1 MLKVISL
8 WAGPGAG
15 KSTAAAGLF
24 ARMKRLRF
32 HCELVT
38 EYAKDLTYEKNFSA
52 LRYQMKVLGEQSYR
66 IARLAGQT
74 EYVITDSPIPLSLI
88 YCKPEER
95 EVLEPIVR
103 HLWEQ
108 NDNIPLIL
116 RRTDAPFVAYGR
128 NENLEQAQN
137 LDVLISALAL
147 KFGVTKYVDAD
158 APNLEDLIIREVNAR
173 KIPPSTLTAADP
185 YRCPA
190 NV

>member
-38 EYAKDLTYEKNFSA
+38 EYAKDLTYEKNYTA
-52 LRYQMKVLGEQSYR
+52 LRYQMHVLGEQSYR
-66 IARLAGQT
+66 IARLEGQT

-108 NDNIPLIL
+108 NENFAFEL
-116 RRTDAPFVAYGR
+116 RRTKAPFVTHGR
-128 NENLEQAQN
+128 NETLEQAQN
-137 LDVLISALAL
+137 LDVLIRALAVQ
-147 KFGVTKYVDAD
+147 FGATTFVDAD
-158 APNLEDLIIREVNAR
+158 SPNIEDLLIREVNGR
-173 KIPPSTLTAADP
+173 KFQSVAVGANAD
-185 YRCPA
+185 RTPA
-190 NV
+190 

>member
-1 MLKVISL
+1 MKLKVISL

-38 EYAKDLTYEKNFSA
+38 EYAKDLTYEKNYIA
-52 LRYQMKVLGEQSYR
+52 LRNQMNVLGEQSYR

-74 EYVITDSPIPLSLI
+74 EYVITDSPLPLSLI

-95 EVLEPIVR
+95 DVLEPIVR

-108 NDNIPLIL
+108 NDNISLVL
-116 RRTDAPFVAYGR
+116 KRTDAPFVTYGR
-128 NENLEQAQN
+128 NETLEQAKN
-137 LDVLISALAL
+137 LDTLIHALAL
-147 KFGVTKYVDAD
+147 KFGAEKFVEAD
-158 APNLEDLIIREVNAR
+158 APNIEDLIIREVNGRQFTSVGAGA
-173 KIPPSTLTAADP
+173 AAD
-185 YRCPA
+185 RTPA
-190 NV
+190 